1 MANALSNITYGM
13 YLVGSKYD
21 GKYSG
26 CISTTVC
33 QSTSEPETITVTINK
48 NNYTHELIKKSGN
61 INISILSTKNDFNF
75 ISNFGFKTGK
85 DFDKLEN
92 IEYIIG
98 ENNVPIVTENIV
110 ACISAKVINSFDA
123 ITHTIFHAK
132 VIKAT
137 NLNLDMNLVPMTYEY
152 YTKVIKGKSP
162 KNAPTFSLNDN
173 DHVNEDFNKYKCTNC
188 GYVYDENEIDNHG
201 VKFEGLPEDWVCPIC
216 GMNKEGFIKI

>member
-1 MANALSNITYGM
+1 MINALSNITYGM

-33 QSTSEPETITVTINK
+33 QSTSEPETITVIINK
-48 NNYTHELIKKSGN
+48 NNYTHSLIELSKD
-61 INISILSTKNDFNF
+61 INISILSTKNDFSF
-75 ISNFGFKTGK
+75 ISNFGFRTGK
-85 DFDKLEN
+85 DVDKLEN
-92 IEYIIG
+92 IEYIDG
-98 ENNVPIVTENIV
+98 ENGVPIVTKNTV
-110 ACISAKVINSFDA
+110 AYICAKVINSFDA

-132 VIKAT
+132 VIKAET
-137 NLNLDMNLVPMTYEY
+137 INLKMNLVPMTYEY

-162 KNAPTFSLNDN
+162 KNAPTFSLNDKV
-173 DHVNEDFNKYKCTNC
+173 HENEEFNKYKCTNC

-201 VKFEGLPEDWVCPIC
+201 VKFEDLPEDYVCPIC